1 MNRLA
6 TLPGCFLFYTQLY
19 EMTTHA
25 IHIYCL
31 WRVPSTPACYWGTL
45 RLLRARFGG
54 FIFPVRYG
62 SVGVQLTRL
71 RDLGHSYF
79 RMCLEKSKLSCLR
92 KQVYIAAILARLIF
106 IRVFEGMLLY
116 ELVVQEQKNTN
127 GNQQKTRLEASKPPT
142 V

>member
-1 MNRLA
+1 MQYIYTCTLNSRLLLGHLEVVA
-6 TLPGCFLFYTQLY
+6 
-19 EMTTHA
+19 
-25 IHIYCL
+25 
-31 WRVPSTPACYWGTL
+31 GTL
-45 RLLRARFGG
+45 RG

-62 SVGVQLTRL
+62 SVGVQLMRL

-116 ELVVQEQKNTN
+116 ELVVQEQKKTN
-127 GNQQKTRLEASKPPT
+127 GNQQKTRLEASKPLT